1 MIYVY
6 MGYIYI
12 HMGYGRWQIWQ
23 IWNMFFLGM
32 YDIHGMYEGYEWDFN
47 GVVMGYSRNISNQIG
62 LMGYCFNDM

>member
-1 MIYVY
+1 
-6 MGYIYI
+6 
-12 HMGYGRWQIWQ
+12 
-23 IWNMFFLGM
+23 MFFLGM